1 MADVSG
7 WILIC
12 FGVDDFGVIDLIC
25 DPIFLIWIL
34 VKKKDPTV
42 FKRILFRFLGLG
54 AVEAVPYLGDI
65 FPGYTILVIK
75 TIMDSQGTGNQES
88 VKSQEQKS
96 SQNTAV

>member
-1 MADVSG
+1 M
-7 WILIC
+7 IC

-34 VKKKDPTV
+34 VRKKDPTI

-54 AVEAVPYLGDI
+54 AVEDTPYLGDI

-75 TIMDSQGTGNQES
+75 TIMDTQDAGIQ
-88 VKSQEQKS
+88 KSAEIQQQKS